1 MTLISSVS
9 GIRGT
14 VGGEPAK
21 NLTPIDVVL
30 FTSSF
35 AFLIQSKYDFDCSLI
50 VGRDARKSGPMIQEL
65 VMNTLIGMGIT
76 VFDIGLTTT
85 PSLEMEILRKKSQG
99 GIIITAS
106 HNPENWNALKLL
118 NSRGELISMKDN
130 DEILKI
136 KENKLFKYSPHD
148 KLGSIIKVNDAINNH
163 INDILNLPIINVS
176 AIKHCNFSGVVDGI
190 NSSGGIAVPMLLE
203 KLNVDVKKINCT
215 PNGIFTHNPEP
226 LKENLTEL
234 CDVVKKNKSNFGIA
248 VDPDV
253 DRLVFVDEMGELF
266 GEEYTLVAC
275 SDYVL
280 SKSPGSI
287 VSNLSSSRA
296 LLDLAKQYGV
306 NHFSSAV
313 GEFHVVEKMK
323 AVNAVI
329 GGEGNGGV
337 IYPKLHYGR
346 DALVGIALFL
356 SLLAEKKLSISA
368 LKNKYTNYVMRKTK
382 INLNND
388 IKVDL
393 ILKKIAKKFENFNIS
408 ESDGV
413 KVDFEDSWIHL
424 RKSNTE
430 PIIRLYAEGKEMNHV
445 DEIIKEIQKLVK
457 NYSS

>member
-1 MTLISSVS
+1 
-9 GIRGT
+9 
-14 VGGEPAK
+14 
-21 NLTPIDVVL
+21 
-30 FTSSF
+30 
-35 AFLIQSKYDFDCSLI
+35 
-50 VGRDARKSGPMIQEL
+50 
-65 VMNTLIGMGIT
+65 
-76 VFDIGLTTT
+76 
-85 PSLEMEILRKKSQG
+85 
-99 GIIITAS
+99 
-106 HNPENWNALKLL
+106 
-118 NSRGELISMKDN
+118 
-130 DEILKI
+130 
-136 KENKLFKYSPHD
+136 
-148 KLGSIIKVNDAINNH
+148 
-163 INDILNLPIINVS
+163 
-176 AIKHCNFSGVVDGI
+176 
-190 NSSGGIAVPMLLE
+190 
-203 KLNVDVKKINCT
+203 
-215 PNGIFTHNPEP
+215 
-226 LKENLTEL
+226 
-234 CDVVKKNKSNFGIA
+234 
-248 VDPDV
+248 
-253 DRLVFVDEMGELF
+253 MGEMF

-296 LLDLAKQYGV
+296 LPDLAKQYGV

-323 AVNAVI
+323 AVKAVI

-356 SLLAEKKLSISA
+356 SLLAEKKVSISA

-388 IKVDL
+388 IRVDL

-445 DEIIKEIQKLVK
+445 DEIIKEIKELIK

>member
-14 VGGEPAK
+14 VGGKPAK

-35 AFLIQSKYDFDCSLI
+35 AFLVQSKYDFDCSLI

-163 INDILNLPIINVS
+163 ITDILNLPIINVS
-176 AIKHCNFSGVVDGI
+176 AIKYCNFSGVVDGI

-203 KLNVDVKKINCT
+203 KLNVNVKKINCV

-234 CDVVKKNKSNFGIA
+234 CDIVKKNKSNFGIA

-253 DRLVFVDEMGELF
+253 DRLVFVDEMGEMF

-296 LLDLAKQYGV
+296 LPDLAKQYGV

-323 AVNAVI
+323 AVKAVI

-356 SLLAEKKLSISA
+356 SLLAEKKVGVSA

-445 DEIIKEIQKLVK
+445 DEIIKEIKELIK

>member
-118 NSRGELISMKDN
+118 NSRGELISVKDN

-136 KENKLFKYSPHD
+136 KKNNLFKYSPHD
-148 KLGSIIKVNDAINNH
+148 KLGSIFKFNDSINNH
-163 INDILNLPIINVS
+163 ITDILNLQIINVS

-234 CDVVKKNKSNFGIA
+234 CDIVKKNKSNFGIA

-296 LLDLAKQYGV
+296 LQDLAKQYGV

-356 SLLAEKKLSISA
+356 SLLAEKKVSISA

-430 PIIRLYAEGKEMNHV
+430 PIIRLYAEGKEMNQV
-445 DEIIKEIQKLVK
+445 DEIIKEIKELIK

>member
-1 MTLISSVS
+1 MALISSVS

-35 AFLIQSKYDFDCSLI
+35 AFLVQSKYDFDCSLI

-136 KENKLFKYSPHD
+136 KENKLFKYSLHD

-163 INDILNLPIINVS
+163 ITEILNLPIINAS
-176 AIKHCNFSGVVDGI
+176 AIKHCNFSGVIDGI

-203 KLNVDVKKINCT
+203 KLNVNVKKINCA

-234 CDVVKKNKSNFGIA
+234 CGIVKKNKSNFGIA

-323 AVNAVI
+323 AVKAVI

-393 ILKKIAKKFENFNIS
+393 IFKKIAKKYKNFNIS
-408 ESDGV
+408 ELDGV

-430 PIIRLYAEGKEMNHV
+430 PIIRLYAEGKEINYV
-445 DEIIKEIQKLVK
+445 DELVKEIKELIK

>member
-14 VGGEPAK
+14 IGGKPGK

-35 AFLIQSKYDFDCSLI
+35 AFLIQSKYDFGCSLI

-65 VMNTLIGMGIT
+65 VMNTLIGMGIK

-85 PSLEMEILRKKSQG
+85 PSIEMEILRKKSQG

-118 NSRGELISMKDN
+118 NSRGELISLKDN
-130 DEILKI
+130 EEILKI
-136 KENKLFKYSPHD
+136 KEKKLYTYSAHD
-148 KLGSIIKVNDAINNH
+148 KLTSIIKVNDAINNH
-163 INDILNLPIINVS
+163 ITDILNLPIINVS
-176 AIKHCNFSGVVDGI
+176 AIKHCNFSVVVDGI
-190 NSSGGIAVPMLLE
+190 NSTGGVAVPMLLE
-203 KLNVDVKKINCT
+203 KLNVDVKKINCA

-234 CDVVKKNKSNFGIA
+234 CDIVKKNKSNFGIA

-253 DRLVFVDEMGELF
+253 DRLVFVDETGELF

-323 AVNAVI
+323 AVKAVI

-356 SLLAEKKLSISA
+356 SLLAEKQLSVSA

-382 INLNND
+382 INLNKH

-408 ESDGV
+408 ELDGI

-430 PIIRLYAEGKEMNHV
+430 PIIRLYAEGKEISQV
-445 DEIIKEIQKLVK
+445 DNIINEIKELIK
-457 NYSS
+457 NHSS